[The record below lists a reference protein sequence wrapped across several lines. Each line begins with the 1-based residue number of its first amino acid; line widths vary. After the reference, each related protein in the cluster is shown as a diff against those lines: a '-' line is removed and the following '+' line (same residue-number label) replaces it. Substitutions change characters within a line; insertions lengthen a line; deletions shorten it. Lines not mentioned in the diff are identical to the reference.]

1 MEEGEIKDVKEE
13 KNTQKVPLS
22 LEEILEKKK
31 EAEKLQSKVSGK
43 TY

>member
-13 KNTQKVPLS
+13 KNAQKVPLS

-31 EAEKLQSKVSGK
+31 EEEKLQSKVNGK